1 MKHERSNHMSGYD
14 ELTAG
19 WSDLLERLRNKEEL
33 DLETIQRLIFE
44 TYHFEKQDITGDSIP
59 RNRLGLYKLV
69 AQFCESLSES
79 YPEGMAESVSET
91 CEAFAAGLCYVI
103 ENGFDCGYG
112 ASPLPIGLT
121 MHTPAGCA
129 DPEAD
134 MTTYESFAAAFQ
146 ENVDWLRDEYEE
158 E

>member
-1 MKHERSNHMSGYD
+1 MSKYE

-19 WSDLLERLRNKEEL
+19 WDDLLERLRNKVEP

-69 AQFCESLSES
+69 AQFCESLDEC
-79 YPEGMAESVSET
+79 YPEGMTASVSET
-91 CEAFAAGLCYVI
+91 FEQFAKGLCYVI
-103 ENGFDCGYG
+103 ENGFERGYC
-112 ASPLPIGLT
+112 ANPLPISLGL
-121 MHTPAGCA
+121 HVPAGCA
-129 DPEAD
+129 PLQAD

-146 ENVDWLRDEYEE
+146 ENVDWLRDEYDEE
-158 E
+158 